1 MRHRDLRSFAGSV
14 RNMRTEFGEG
24 AYENNREGCK
34 QEEDDR
40 KLRPLGVASVS
51 TDSLGFGGV
60 LEEAFLDLAEIFGI
74 FSKFLAETAHSK
86 SAHEKT

>member
-24 AYENNREGCK
+24 AYENNRE
-34 QEEDDR
+34 EDDR

-51 TDSLGFGGV
+51 TDSLGFGGD